1 MVYNYNQYYGSFVR
15 SEYGYPDE
23 DYTYDP
29 DFLNFGINYSG
40 NVAAI
45 WVGSNPSQYAFCELT
60 ADTELNFSHSVGQLS
75 EFSVNSTLISL
86 NSPLV
91 KCQNQIIAPLGTFAS
106 LSAPYKLFDIP
117 HPSKP
122 GKRLRHAC
130 LEGPEIAVYIRG
142 RLTNSS
148 IIKLPEYWNDLV
160 DFSTINVS
168 LTQIGESQD
177 LAVEAINYPEIFLKS
192 HKNVKIN
199 CYYTVT
205 ATRKDVSKLEI
216 EVDEQ

>member
-1 MVYNYNQYYGSFVR
+1 MAYDYNRYYGSFVR
-15 SEYGYPDE
+15 NEYDYSNE
-23 DYTYDP
+23 DYEYDP
-29 DFLNFGINYSG
+29 DSLNFGVNYSG
-40 NVAAI
+40 KVAAI
-45 WVGSNPSQYAFCELT
+45 WVGSDPSQYAFCELVT
-60 ADTELNFSHSVGQLS
+60 DTELNFSHSAGQLS
-75 EFSVNSTLISL
+75 EFSVNSALISL

-91 KCQNQIIAPLGTFAS
+91 SCQNQIVAPLGTFAS
-106 LSAPYKLFDIP
+106 LSAPYKMFDIP

-142 RLTNSS
+142 KLTDSY
-148 IIKLPEYWNDLV
+148 IIELPDYWEELV
-160 DFSTINVS
+160 DFTTINVT

-177 LAVEAINYPEIFLKS
+177 LAVESIVYPEIYVKS

-216 EVDEQ
+216 EVNE